1 MKRLYTILVA
11 AALIVTVSAPAV
23 AHPWTLSDMQ
33 VEESGSSSYRIRGVI
48 KSSTK
53 YDYHGF
59 IVLVRRGGEDGPTIR
74 NVQNMCNMVD
84 QCGTVVYSDSVY
96 IPQSKHY
103 VLTQHCATDG
113 SHQLHPNDRFAQ
125 YVGNVCAGKLIDLN
139 TKQLN

>member
-1 MKRLYTILVA
+1 MKV
-11 AALIVTVSAPAV
+11 
-23 AHPWTLSDMQ
+23 D
-33 VEESGSSSYRIRGVI
+33 ESGSSSYRIRGVI

-74 NVQNMCNMVD
+74 NVQNSCSMAD
-84 QCGTVVYSDSVY
+84 QCGTVAYSDSVI

-103 VLTQHCATDG
+103 ALTQHCATDG
-113 SHQLHPNDRFAQ
+113 SHQLHPNDSFAQ

-139 TKQLN
+139 TKQLH